1 MTRSTRSQ
9 WTFTGSPGELRVA
22 FTFVDGPV
30 RSVLA
35 MIVDGAVYR
44 DGRRVATT
52 SEPGELV
59 AALTEEGSFAWVGL
73 RIPSAEELQE
83 ALTATCWTCDA
94 AEVVGAHDRPVLT
107 TEDEFVHL
115 VLRTA
120 RYSEKEERVTLGEL
134 SVLFDDRTVVTVR
147 HGQASELTM
156 VRRRLERHPAEL
168 AAGVPAVIA
177 AIVDQVVTDYGPAL
191 DGFEHDVIE
200 VESDVFSESRY
211 QPGRRLYSLK
221 REVRQLLVAID
232 ALTFPLHRML
242 RTVAAGFPDHIR
254 ADLAESIEQLE
265 RTILRTRSLSG
276 LLDAAIDANLTQVSL
291 QQNEDMRRISAW
303 VAMAAGPT
311 LVAGI
316 YGMNFEHLPELHW
329 RYGYQIVMVT
339 MAVLV
344 LALFRAFR
352 RSGWL

>member
-1 MTRSTRSQ
+1 MQSSIDVGVP
-9 WTFTGSPGELRVA
+9 FTYRPKV
-22 FTFVDGPV
+22 V
-30 RSVLA
+30 RSVSPV
-35 MIVDGAVYR
+35 IVDGAVYR
-44 DGRRVATT
+44 EGQRVATT
-52 SEPGELV
+52 SEPDELA
-59 AALTEEGSFAWVGL
+59 AALASEGSFAWVGL
-73 RIPSAEELQE
+73 RIPTVEELQ
-83 ALTATCWTCDA
+83 ATLGATCWDCDA
-94 AEVVGAHDRPVLT
+94 AEVVVAHDRPVLT
-107 TEDEFVHL
+107 VEDNYVHL

-134 SVLFDDRTVVTVR
+134 SVLFDDTIVVTVR
-147 HGQASELTM
+147 HGQASELSM
-156 VRRRLERHPAEL
+156 VRRQLERRPADL
-168 AAGVPAVIA
+168 AAGVPAVVA

-200 VESDVFSESRY
+200 VERDVFSESRY

-221 REVRQLLVAID
+221 REIRQLLVAIE

-242 RTVAAGFPDHIR
+242 RTTAAGFPDHIR

-265 RTILRTRSLSG
+265 RTIIRTRSLSG

-316 YGMNFEHLPELHW
+316 YGMNFDHLPELHW
-329 RYGYQIVMVT
+329 RYGYQIVMCT